1 MTKCIRSSF
10 IGGEVTGRIRNGS
23 TKKYMSNSL
32 LEGIYQTDKNINT
45 NAGGG
50 YYILKNI
57 R

>member
-1 MTKCIRSSF
+1 MSKCIKSSYF
-10 IGGEVTGRIRNGS
+10 GGQVTGRIRNAVS
-23 TKKYMSNSL
+23 KKYMSNSL
-32 LEGIYQTDKNINT
+32 QEGIVLLDKNINT